1 MRSIMARMFRTGV
14 DDIDPRAPFLEMGAD
29 SLALTEAVRIIQTT
43 YGLKLSIRQFF
54 EETTTIAAL
63 ARYIDEK
70 LPEGWSAPGKAA
82 SPGAEPPPW
91 RPQEPVAQAPAPVA
105 PAHAP
110 VAQAQAPVVLPVA
123 APVLAPAAALAP
135 ALPVGA
141 LQVPR
146 GELTALLGQQLQV
159 VSQLVSRQLALLSG
173 RPVAPSAEAQA
184 PALGATTPA
193 YAAEP
198 PRPALRIEGSTNGHS
213 HGVATN
219 GAAAHGA
226 TENGAAASG
235 AAPAA
240 VVTSR
245 GLGARQQQ
253 HLEALVERYNRRTR
267 RSKELTQQHRAHLA
281 DSRATVGFRFST
293 KEMLYPIV
301 GERSSGARIWD
312 VDGNE
317 YVDMTMGFGVHLFGN
332 RPAFVSE
339 ALRQELE
346 SGVDLGPRS
355 PAAGEVAEL
364 ICQLTGHERV
374 AFCNSGTEAIM
385 TAIRLVRARTGR
397 SRIALFSGSYHG
409 HSDGTLAERDT
420 SMGPLDS
427 SPVAPG
433 IPRGVASDVVVLE
446 YGAPESLE
454 LLRAHGK
461 ELAAVLVE
469 PVQSRHL
476 ELQPAEFLR
485 EVRQITRETGTALFF
500 DEMISG
506 FRVHPAGAQGLFGV
520 QADIATYGKIV
531 GGGMPIGVVAGRA
544 EYLNGIDGGPWRYGD
559 RSYPKED
566 MTFFGGTFCQH
577 PLAMVAARA
586 VLRRLRDEG
595 PALQQRVSKM
605 VSEFARDANQ
615 LFVEHGAPIRIEHF
629 GSQFRFGYS
638 GNMDLL
644 FYHLLE
650 RGVYIWEWR
659 NCFLSTA
666 HTAEDM
672 SLVLDA
678 LRSSLEELRSGG
690 FLDSAGPVP
699 VDSPLRAKTSP
710 AALKSGSAAAAA
722 TLPAPPAAAAPAA
735 AAPAA
740 ATAPA
745 AILEPAA
752 RRIPQF
758 VERRRGS
765 AAEAGEGAIVAARTA
780 RPLELSLSF
789 FGKYDAAFRR
799 DKYDLLFESCRWA
812 DDRGFSA
819 AWLPERHFHSFGGLS
834 PNPSLLAAALARTTR
849 NLRLRAGS
857 VVLPLHNP
865 IRVAEEWAVV
875 DNLSGGRVGVAFAS
889 GWHPDDFVL
898 APGNYGSQRE
908 ITFRDAELVQKLW
921 RGEPVRLP
929 GGAGNPVEIHIHPRP
944 MQAELP
950 LWLTIVNNPE
960 TYVKAGQLGVGV
972 LTNLMGQTHE
982 DLARNIRLYR
992 KALADNGWAPER
1004 GHVTVLVHT
1013 FVDATDA
1020 AAREAARRP
1029 FNEYLQSSI
1038 GLFRNLVKSEQLDI
1052 DFDNLTADDRDYLC
1066 DKAFSRYLDTSLLVG
1081 SPASCEAVV
1090 RKLEALG
1097 VDEIAAFVDFGV
1109 PGQKVMDSLPLLDE
1123 VRQRCQRP
1131 EPAPR
1136 AGGAAIE
1143 IGGAVAE
1150 IGQARAGQRPL
1161 LASQQQMWVL
1171 SQISPEG
1178 AISYTD
1184 LVAIELRGPL
1194 DQPALRACL
1203 DALVR
1208 RHEALRSW
1216 ISDDGLSQ
1224 RVADEVALEV
1234 PVVALPD
1241 DEAARAW
1248 LRAHSGAP
1256 IDLHRAPALQAHL
1269 LALGERRHVLV
1280 LRAHHV
1286 FIDGWSLGNLVGELG
1301 QLYTAR
1307 RAGRPAEL
1315 PPAPQFGDFARWQE
1329 ALQRSERW
1337 AEDEAYW
1344 LSRLSGPLP
1353 TPELPT
1359 DRPRPAV
1366 MSFRGERQTRRLDAR
1381 LVRLVGDVSR
1391 KHGCT
1396 PFMVFFAAYAL
1407 LLRRLCQ
1414 QRDLLVGV
1422 AVGGR
1427 PSELGE
1433 GLVGSMSQLL
1443 PIRLEQPRDGSFADL
1458 LRLVRGTLLEA
1469 FEHEAYPYAR
1479 LVQKLGAGQDLS
1491 RAPLVSAVFNY
1502 DRPLEIPGFAELEAR
1517 ALPRDIGFAR
1527 YDLYLN
1533 VMTIG
1538 GEVELEC
1545 DYSTDLFEPASIGR
1559 TLAAYARLLEQI
1571 CEDPQG
1577 RLPDYAVVTGEDEE
1591 RLLVAWNATVDDDP
1605 AWLPV
1610 HRQFEARAQETP
1622 DAIAVAVDADL
1633 AQGSSVPAQALT
1645 YAELD
1650 RRASRLA
1657 AELRAKGAGPES
1669 RVAILAPR
1677 SPELIVGLL
1686 GILKAGAAFL
1696 PLDPAYPASRLTW
1709 MLEDAGARLL
1719 VTVRSHAGALPA
1731 ATAERVLVDEVC
1743 ADAASGAPA
1752 AEPGAAVQPGNL
1764 AYLMYTSGSTGRPK
1778 GVMIPHAGLTDYLRW
1793 CREVY
1798 PVTDGDGTP
1807 LHGSIAFDA
1816 TLTSIFPALCAGRA
1830 VFVVPDEH
1838 EIEGLV
1844 RALRGGRRFGFV
1856 KLTPSHL
1863 GMLAELSGG
1872 ANLLECTGA
1881 LILGGEAL
1889 TEAPLAPWKQRAPRL
1904 RILNEYGP
1912 TEAVVG
1918 CAIHEGW
1925 DVLPLSGGASI
1936 GRPAANTQLYVLD
1949 EQMRLLPPGVIGELY
1964 IGGVCLARGYNR
1976 APALTA
1982 QRFVPNPFAGRTPG
1996 AAPGSRLYRT
2006 GDRARFLPDGTLE
2019 FLGRRDDQV
2028 KIRGFR
2034 VELGEIT
2041 AVLAQHP
2048 RVLGAVAVVRGDH
2061 LVAYVGSDAA
2071 GTADEAPLRSALR
2084 ERLRESLPAHMV
2096 PADLVVLASL
2106 PLTVNGKVDAP
2117 RLPEPTRENPE
2128 AAEADRAPRSEIE
2141 ARIAAVWCELLGL
2154 DRVGIHQN
2162 FFDLGGHSHLVVRAH
2177 RRLVEETGRDVPV
2190 VEMFRH
2196 PTVATLAALFGDDRA
2211 ERARAP
2217 EASEDREAR
2226 ANARRLALQGQRQR
2240 AQKGRS

>member
-1 MRSIMARMFRTGV
+1 MFRTGI
-14 DDIDPRAPFLEMGAD
+14 DEIDPRAPFLEMGAD
-29 SLALTEAVRIIQTT
+29 SLALTEIVRIIQTT

-54 EETTTIAAL
+54 EETTTLAAL
-63 ARYIDEK
+63 ARYIDER
-70 LPEGWSAPGKAA
+70 LPEGWTQSASAP
-82 SPGAEPPPW
+82 AESGP
-91 RPQEPVAQAPAPVA
+91 RPEKPVAQAPS
-105 PAHAP
+105 P
-110 VAQAQAPVVLPVA
+110 VAQAPSPVAQAPSPVVLPAV
-123 APVLAPAAALAP
+123 APAMALAP
-135 ALPVGA
+135 VVFAP
-141 LQVPR
+141 PSSSP
-146 GELTALLGQQLQV
+146 GELQLPRSEIAALLGQQLQV

-173 RPVAPSAEAQA
+173 RAVTLSADPQVPALA
-184 PALGATTPA
+184 PAPA
-193 YAAEP
+193 STAEP
-198 PRPALRIEGSTNGHS
+198 PRPAPRSQGSAPDHSHGAASHGTSTNGTAS
-213 HGVATN
+213 HGASTNGTASHGAPTN
-219 GAAAHGA
+219 GAAQ
-226 TENGAAASG
+226 
-235 AAPAA
+235 AAPL
-240 VVTSR
+240 VTSR

-267 RSKELTQQHRAHLA
+267 RSKELTQRHRAHLA

-301 GERSSGARIWD
+301 GERAAGTRIWD

-317 YVDMTMGFGVHLFGN
+317 YVDLTMGFGVHLFGN
-332 RPAFVSE
+332 RPEFISE
-339 ALRQELE
+339 AIRQQLE
-346 SGVDLGPRS
+346 NGVDLGPRS

-364 ICQLTGHERV
+364 VCQLTGHERAV
-374 AFCNSGTEAIM
+374 FCNSGTEAIM
-385 TAIRLVRARTGR
+385 SAIRLVRARTGR
-397 SRIALFSGSYHG
+397 SRIAIFSGSYHG

-420 SMGPLDS
+420 SGGPLDS

-433 IPRGVASDVVVLE
+433 IPRGVASDVVVLD
-446 YGAPESLE
+446 YGAPASIE

-461 ELAAVLVE
+461 EIAAVLVE

-476 ELQPAEFLR
+476 DLQPAEFLR
-485 EVRQITRETGTALFF
+485 ELRQVTRETGTALFF

-506 FRVHPAGAQGLFGV
+506 FRVHPAGAQGHFGI

-544 EYLNGIDGGPWRYGD
+544 EYLNGIDGGPWQYGD

-586 VLRRLRDEG
+586 VLQRLRDEG
-595 PALQQRVSKM
+595 PSLQQRVSRM
-605 VSEFARDANQ
+605 TSDFARAANEIFTEFA
-615 LFVEHGAPIRIEHF
+615 APIRIEHF
-629 GSQFRFGYS
+629 GSQFRFGYT

-672 SLVLDA
+672 SFVLDA
-678 LRSSLEELRSGG
+678 LRSSLEDLRSGG
-690 FLDSAGPVP
+690 FLESAGPVP
-699 VDSPLRAKTSP
+699 IDSPLRAKTSP

-722 TLPAPPAAAAPAA
+722 TTDAVATAAAATTTAA
-735 AAPAA
+735 AA
-740 ATAPA
+740 T
-745 AILEPAA
+745 IVEPSA
-752 RRIPQF
+752 RRIPRF
-758 VERRRGS
+758 VERRRGES
-765 AAEAGEGAIVAARTA
+765 AAMAGEGAIVAPRTTG
-780 RPLELSLSF
+780 RPVELSLSF
-789 FGKYDAAFRR
+789 FGKYDADFRR
-799 DKYDLLFESCRWA
+799 DKYDLLFESCQWA
-812 DDRGFSA
+812 DQRGFPA
-819 AWLPERHFHSFGGLS
+819 VWLPERHFHAFGGLS
-834 PNPSLLAAALARTTR
+834 PNPSVLAAALARTTK

-857 VVLPLHNP
+857 VVLPLHSP

-875 DNLSGGRVGVAFAS
+875 DNLSGGRVDVALAS
-889 GWHPDDFVL
+889 GWHPDDFVF
-898 APGNYGSQRE
+898 APGNYGNQRE
-908 ITFRDAELVQKLW
+908 ITFRDAEVLRKLW
-921 RGEPVRLP
+921 RGEPVSFP
-929 GGAGNPVEIHIHPRP
+929 GGTGKPVEVRIHPRP

-960 TYVKAGQLGVGV
+960 TYVKAGQLGLGV
-972 LTNLMGQTHE
+972 LTNLMGQSHE
-982 DLARNIRLYR
+982 DLARNISLYR

-1013 FVDATDA
+1013 FVAETDDA
-1020 AAREAARRP
+1020 ARAAARRP

-1052 DFDNLTADDRDYLC
+1052 DFDDLTADDREYIC
-1066 DKAFSRYLDTSLLVG
+1066 DRAFARYLDGSLLVG
-1081 SPASCEAVV
+1081 SPASCEAVA
-1090 RKLEALG
+1090 RGLSALG
-1097 VDEIAAFVDFGV
+1097 VDEVAAFIDFGV
-1109 PGQKVMDSLPLLDE
+1109 GGQKVMDSLPLLDE
-1123 VRQRCQRP
+1123 VRRRCERA

-1136 AGGAAIE
+1136 ASGAAPE
-1143 IGGAVAE
+1143 IG
-1150 IGQARAGQRPL
+1150 RAPRRQPL

-1178 AISYTD
+1178 ATSYTD
-1184 LVAIELRGPL
+1184 LAAIELRGAL
-1194 DQPALRACL
+1194 DVPALKAAL
-1203 DALVR
+1203 EALVR

-1216 ISDDGLSQ
+1216 VSDDGLTLLI
-1224 RVADEVALEV
+1224 AGEDEVALDV
-1234 PVVALPD
+1234 PIVALPD

-1248 LRAHSGAP
+1248 LRSHSAAP
-1256 IDLHRAPALQAHL
+1256 IDLHRAPVLQVHL
-1269 LALGERRHVLV
+1269 LALGDRRHVLA

-1286 FIDGWSLGNLVGELG
+1286 LVDGWSLGNLVGELG
-1301 QLYTAR
+1301 HLYTEA

-1315 PPAPQFGDFARWQE
+1315 PPAAQFGEFARWQA
-1329 ALQRSERW
+1329 ALEGSERW

-1353 TPELPT
+1353 TPQLPA

-1366 MSFRGERQTRRLDAR
+1366 MSFRGERQTLHLDAR
-1381 LVRLVGDVSR
+1381 LVRLAGEVSR

-1396 PFMVFFAAYAL
+1396 PFMFFFAAYAL

-1427 PSELGE
+1427 PAELGE

-1443 PIRLEQPRDGSFADL
+1443 PIRLDGPRDGAFADL
-1458 LRLVRGTLLEA
+1458 LRAARGTLLEA
-1469 FEHEAYPYAR
+1469 FEHQAYPYAR

-1491 RAPLVSAVFNY
+1491 RAPIVSAVFNY
-1502 DRPLEIPGFAELEAR
+1502 DRPLSVPGFADLEAR
-1517 ALPRDIGFAR
+1517 ALPRDIGYAR

-1545 DYSTDLFEPASIGR
+1545 DYSTDLFDPASIR
-1559 TLAAYARLLEQI
+1559 RYLEAYAHLLEQI
-1571 CEDPQG
+1571 CEDPRG
-1577 RLPDYAVVTGEDEE
+1577 RLSEYALVTGEDEQ
-1591 RLLVAWNATVDDDP
+1591 RLLVAWNATAKDAP

-1610 HRQFEARAQETP
+1610 HRQIEARAQETP
-1622 DAIAVAVDADL
+1622 DAIAITVEADL
-1633 AQGSSVPAQALT
+1633 ADGSSVPAQALT

-1657 AELRAKGAGPES
+1657 AALRAKGAGPES

-1677 SPELIVGLL
+1677 SPDLIVGLL

-1696 PLDPAYPASRLTW
+1696 PLDPAYPANRLTW

-1719 VTVRSHAGALPA
+1719 VTVRSHAGALPG
-1731 ATAERVLVDEVC
+1731 ATAERVLVDEI
-1743 ADAASGAPA
+1743 AAGA
-1752 AEPGAAVQPGNL
+1752 AEPGADVLPENL

-1778 GVMIPHAGLTDYLRW
+1778 GVMISHEGLADYLRW
-1793 CREVY
+1793 CRDVY
-1798 PVTDGDGTP
+1798 PVTEGEGTP

-1816 TLTSIFPALCAGRA
+1816 TLTSIFPALCAGRS
-1830 VFVVPDEH
+1830 VFVVPDDH

-1844 RALRGGRRFGFV
+1844 RALRGGRRFSFV

-1863 GMLAELSGG
+1863 GLLAELSGG
-1872 ANLLECTGA
+1872 ANLLERTGA
-1881 LILGGEAL
+1881 VILGGEAL
-1889 TEAPLAPWKQRAPRL
+1889 TEAPLAPWKERAPRL
-1904 RILNEYGP
+1904 RVLNEYGP

-1918 CAIHEGW
+1918 CALHEGW
-1925 DVLPLSGGASI
+1925 EVLPLSGGASI
-1936 GRPAANTQLYVLD
+1936 GRPAANTQLHVLD

-1964 IGGVCLARGYNR
+1964 IGGICLARGYNQ

-1982 QRFVPNPFAGRTPG
+1982 QRFVPNPFAGRSPG

-2019 FLGRRDDQV
+2019 FLGRLDDQV

-2034 VELGEIT
+2034 VELGEIA
-2041 AVLAQHP
+2041 AVLGQHP
-2048 RVLGAVAVVRGDH
+2048 RVQGAVAVVRGEH
-2061 LVAYVGSDAA
+2061 LVAYVSSDAA
-2071 GTADEAPLRSALR
+2071 GTGDEAPLRSALR
-2084 ERLRESLPAHMV
+2084 ERLRETLPAHMV
-2096 PADLVVLASL
+2096 PGDIVVLASL
-2106 PLTVNGKVDAP
+2106 PLTVNGKVDAA
-2117 RLPEPTRENPE
+2117 RLPEPSRENPD
-2128 AAEADRAPRSEIE
+2128 AAEADRAPRSELE
-2141 ARIAAVWCELLGL
+2141 ARIAAVWRDLLGL

-2177 RRLVEETGRDVPV
+2177 RRLVEETGRSVPV

-2196 PTVATLAALFGDDRA
+2196 PTVATLATLFGETSAEGARA
-2211 ERARAP
+2211 KAAGEDKDARARA
-2217 EASEDREAR
+2217 RK
-2226 ANARRLALQGQRQR
+2226 LALEGQRQR